1 MPDRPTAL
9 ELLEAVRLFLETE
22 VAKTAADPRLRF
34 RALVAANALSIASR
48 EVVLDEAPASSEA
61 RILHALLGDAPRRR
75 GRPSRSQS
83 SSPAAE
89 VARALSAELCRRIR
103 DGTAPA
109 ETASAV
115 RRIIEAK
122 LATAS
127 PR

>member
-48 EVVLDEAPASSEA
+48 ELVLDDAHASSEA

-75 GRPSRSQS
+75 GRPSRGQS
-83 SSPAAE
+83 GSSPAE
-89 VARALSAELCRRIR
+89 VARALSADLCRRIR
-103 DGTAPA
+103 GGTAPPR
-109 ETASAV
+109 T
-115 RRIIEAK
+115 I
-122 LATAS
+122 S
-127 PR
+127 PG